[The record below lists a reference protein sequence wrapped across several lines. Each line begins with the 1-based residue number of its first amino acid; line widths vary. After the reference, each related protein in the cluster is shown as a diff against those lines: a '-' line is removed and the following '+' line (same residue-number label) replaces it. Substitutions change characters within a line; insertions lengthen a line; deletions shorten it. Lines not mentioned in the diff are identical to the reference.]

1 MKKYQINTSSNSE
14 NIVEDS
20 TRKTTRKTRIEGS
33 YDSALFIGSVFI
45 STLQNKTSGIYQLA
59 MFYVEDTA
67 FSNPLLTS
75 TAKKFVISEVEEKQ
89 LFDTLF
95 LPKDRETETY
105 HFQWTI
111 SDGGEIIDTYTMP
124 TVFTIRVSENE
135 SIISV
140 DESTLKKSKADV
152 IVEKAPEKPVVK
164 KISAEDKEEE
174 EYTKRQSKS
183 NTNNFVKTS
192 RQKRKLYGS
201 FFHNNGI
208 KSSTKPNC
216 FCGNH

>member
-1 MKKYQINTSSNSE
+1 MYICFFVVYTTEIKSQNYFIFNTDSTKNKIEMKKYQINTSSNSE

-105 HFQWTI
+105 RFQWTI

-135 SIISV
+135 YQ
-140 DESTLKKSKADV
+140 L
-152 IVEKAPEKPVVK
+152 
-164 KISAEDKEEE
+164 
-174 EYTKRQSKS
+174 R
-183 NTNNFVKTS
+183 
-192 RQKRKLYGS
+192 R
-201 FFHNNGI
+201 
-208 KSSTKPNC
+208 
-216 FCGNH
+216 